1 LSENFPLTGL
11 PNVNSS
17 PNFRSNI
24 FSGDAQR
31 HELHPGTHV
40 VEGNFGVFQPH
51 QLESIDTPVNYL
63 TPKRNTDSVHSSTEH
78 IDRYLVPRVIDSPDQ
93 LLVSE
98 LQTLRLSFSSV
109 ISSSQSIVTHSD
121 DEGFHDSHSAAGIL
135 IVKFSS
141 GMLLSCFELFQAIS
155 GLSLFTNSS
164 ADSMRHIKFIT
175 SSILSSISQLQ
186 GVIENIKH
194 EFHEL
199 ENLHAQRLG
208 KKIQQHCQ
216 NINTRK
222 LKFTFHKWSMTTT
235 CMLQAKQKD
244 SSKEMF
250 SILSNVQ
257 TQKFNAIHSK
267 WKRELGDK
275 KFLLWKLA
283 LLQKS
288 VTCLKSNWF
297 ESKKL
302 MANSMKV
309 VYRIMNMH
317 VARCFTQW
325 MDHLRTMK
333 KVKKCMGVLLKKS
346 MVCCFYAWQEYATDK
361 KETSKR
367 LQAAARK
374 ILGKWMHGG
383 VSRAFERWLR
393 FAQEEKKL
401 RAKCKTVVYR
411 IMNMHV
417 ARCFTQ
423 WMDHLRTMKK
433 VKKCTGVLLKKSM
446 VCCFYAW
453 QEYATDKKETSK
465 RLQAAARKILGKW
478 MHGGVSRAFE
488 RWLRFAQE
496 EKKLRAKCKTVVY
509 RIMNMHVARCFTQW
523 MDHLR
528 TMKKVKKCTGV
539 LLKKSMVCC
548 FYAWQEY
555 ATDKKETSK
564 RLQAAARKIL
574 GKWMHGGVSRAFER
588 WLRFAQEEKKLR
600 AKCKTVVYRIMNM
613 HVARCFTQ
621 WMDHLRTMKKV
632 KKCMGVL
639 LKKSMVCCFYAWQE
653 YATDKKETSKRLQAA
668 ARKILGK
675 WMHGGVSRAFERWLR
690 FAQEEKKLRAKCKT
704 VVYRIMNMH
713 VARCFTQWMDH
724 LRTMKKVKKCMGV
737 LLKKSMVCC
746 FYAWQEYATDKK
758 ETSKRLQ
765 AAARKILGKWMH
777 GGVSRAFERWL
788 RFAQEEKKLRAKCK
802 TVVYRIMNM
811 HVARCFTQWMD
822 HLRTMKKVKKCTG
835 VLLKKSMVCC
845 FYAWQEY
852 ATDKKETSKRLQ
864 AAARKILGKWMHGGV
879 SRAFERWLRFAQEEK
894 KLRAKCKT
902 VVYRIMNMHV
912 ARCFTQWMDHL
923 RTMKKVKKCMGVL
936 LKKSMVCCFYAWQE
950 YATDKKETSKRL
962 QAAARKI
969 LGKWMHGGVSR
980 AFERWLRFAQEEKKL
995 RAKCKTVVYRIMN
1008 MHVARCFTQWMDHL
1022 RTMKKV
1028 KKCMG
1033 VLLKKSM
1040 VCCFYAWQE
1049 YATDKKETS
1058 KRLQA
1063 AARKILGKWMHGGVS
1078 RAFERWLRFAQEEKK
1093 LRAKCKTVVY
1103 RISNSIASRCISV
1116 WICFVQSSKRASW
1129 LLTRADSLSIKQ
1141 SHWFHRVRILSL
1153 GLHFHFFRRHF
1164 KTRRSL
1170 SFRLRYKGYSL
1181 LRSYFSTWFTHI
1193 HAVKIQ
1199 RDDEFTVSVL
1209 KSVSNF
1215 PLQHYLEEHAA
1226 KRIHSSRT
1234 QFCRSFEKQ
1243 LELMQE
1249 KASSFNFLQSVSC

>member
-1 LSENFPLTGL
+1 MNDLRASSSLFSKRLNLLSENFPLTGL

-109 ISSSQSIVTHSD
+109 ISSSQSIITHSD

-216 NINTRK
+216 NINARK

-411 IMNMHV
+411 I
-417 ARCFTQ
+417 
-423 WMDHLRTMKK
+423 
-433 VKKCTGVLLKKSM
+433 
-446 VCCFYAW
+446 
-453 QEYATDKKETSK
+453 
-465 RLQAAARKILGKW
+465 
-478 MHGGVSRAFE
+478 
-488 RWLRFAQE
+488 
-496 EKKLRAKCKTVVY
+496 
-509 RIMNMHVARCFTQW
+509 
-523 MDHLR
+523 
-528 TMKKVKKCTGV
+528 
-539 LLKKSMVCC
+539 
-548 FYAWQEY
+548 
-555 ATDKKETSK
+555 
-564 RLQAAARKIL
+564 
-574 GKWMHGGVSRAFER
+574 
-588 WLRFAQEEKKLR
+588 
-600 AKCKTVVYRIMNM
+600 
-613 HVARCFTQ
+613 
-621 WMDHLRTMKKV
+621 
-632 KKCMGVL
+632 
-639 LKKSMVCCFYAWQE
+639 
-653 YATDKKETSKRLQAA
+653 
-668 ARKILGK
+668 
-675 WMHGGVSRAFERWLR
+675 
-690 FAQEEKKLRAKCKT
+690 
-704 VVYRIMNMH
+704 
-713 VARCFTQWMDH
+713 
-724 LRTMKKVKKCMGV
+724 
-737 LLKKSMVCC
+737 
-746 FYAWQEYATDKK
+746 
-758 ETSKRLQ
+758 
-765 AAARKILGKWMH
+765 
-777 GGVSRAFERWL
+777 
-788 RFAQEEKKLRAKCK
+788 
-802 TVVYRIMNM
+802 
-811 HVARCFTQWMD
+811 
-822 HLRTMKKVKKCTG
+822 
-835 VLLKKSMVCC
+835 
-845 FYAWQEY
+845 
-852 ATDKKETSKRLQ
+852 
-864 AAARKILGKWMHGGV
+864 
-879 SRAFERWLRFAQEEK
+879 
-894 KLRAKCKT
+894 
-902 VVYRIMNMHV
+902 
-912 ARCFTQWMDHL
+912 
-923 RTMKKVKKCMGVL
+923 
-936 LKKSMVCCFYAWQE
+936 
-950 YATDKKETSKRL
+950 
-962 QAAARKI
+962 
-969 LGKWMHGGVSR
+969 
-980 AFERWLRFAQEEKKL
+980 
-995 RAKCKTVVYRIMN
+995 
-1008 MHVARCFTQWMDHL
+1008 
-1022 RTMKKV
+1022 
-1028 KKCMG
+1028 
-1033 VLLKKSM
+1033 
-1040 VCCFYAWQE
+1040 
-1049 YATDKKETS
+1049 
-1058 KRLQA
+1058 
-1063 AARKILGKWMHGGVS
+1063 
-1078 RAFERWLRFAQEEKK
+1078 
-1093 LRAKCKTVVY
+1093 
-1103 RISNSIASRCISV
+1103 SNIIASRCISV

-1129 LLTRADSLSIKQ
+1129 LLTRAYSLSIKQ
-1141 SHWFHRVRILSL
+1141 SHLFHRVRILSL